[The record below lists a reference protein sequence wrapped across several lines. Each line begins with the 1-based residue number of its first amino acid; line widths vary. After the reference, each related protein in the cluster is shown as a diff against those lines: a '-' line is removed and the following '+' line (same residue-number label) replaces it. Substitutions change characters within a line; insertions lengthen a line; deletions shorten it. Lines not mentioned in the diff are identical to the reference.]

1 MPITNFDTL
10 NALRTEAARTGHG
23 SKSWIEFATTM
34 FDSFPALYETAK
46 RMNAELAERHTKG
59 NRELFL
65 EEALRNLIAQ
75 IELHTDCM
83 DGMIDSEALVDW
95 VEEAERVLGYG
106 VTPEYAAI
114 AQHFFRTWIDVS
126 EKLPDSDV
134 TVVVNTPNSSEPVWL
149 GFHDGEC
156 WRNVEGFPITVTAW
170 AEMPEPIQAQ
180 STQGGT

>member
-46 RMNAELAERHTKG
+46 RMNAEFAGRRT
-59 NRELFL
+59 FPAIL
-65 EEALRNLIAQ
+65 EPAA
-75 IELHTDCM
+75 
-83 DGMIDSEALVDW
+83 DG
-95 VEEAERVLGYG
+95 VLGDFIG
-106 VTPEYAAI
+106 
-114 AQHFFRTWIDVS
+114 QWINPDHT
-126 EKLPDSDV
+126 LPDSDM
-134 TVVVNTPNSSEPVWL
+134 TVVVNTPHSSEPVWL
-149 GFHDGEC
+149 GFYDGEC

-180 STQGGT
+180 STQGAT